1 MGVSVDEGGLF
12 QPQHGGITRV
22 LSTRWNSSA
31 VGAATRSPRAMDDGP
46 PRVRGFLG
54 VCCRQ
59 WPHDVT
65 RMRLL
70 RVTCKI
76 ARALSALEDVRLYQR
91 GALDA

>member
-1 MGVSVDEGGLF
+1 MKAVFSN
-12 QPQHGGITRV
+12 
-22 LSTRWNSSA
+22 LSTAGSPVYCRRDGTRARS
-31 VGAATRSPRAMDDGP
+31 ATRSPRAMDDDP
-46 PRVRGFLG
+46 PRMRAFLG

-65 RMRLL
+65 RMHPR

-91 GALDA
+91 GGSDA